1 MQIDKVL
8 ININKLT
15 NIPVSLYFEDN
26 LTMTLT
32 NLKVTGKLQNIINS
46 NKDLVLN
53 SIEDFIITRLKDF
66 SELSYFGFTSVKH
79 KVIFGPFLIQEA
91 SNNKINQL
99 KRRLR
104 QINEDSVMIDNFFS
118 SLKIVSPDEVEYLY
132 FSVLGNTNEHLGV
145 TYKELEA
152 KRITQKQMES
162 IDTLFEELEYVK
174 QNYDVEHR
182 FVEVIKSGDINK
194 ALLFPTKSIMK
205 QLPQRAQNDSLRNAK
220 TRLTILNT
228 LCNRAAIAGGIDI
241 QLGHKISTNF
251 GMIIENM
258 DSIFDSDHL
267 TKEIVTTYTRAVN
280 DYSLDNFSKLIGTA
294 VSKIR
299 QNLTNKY
306 SLSMLAEELFLS
318 KEHLSRVFKKETGMS
333 VNNYINFSKIQEA
346 EKLLKENK
354 YSILDISTML
364 GFSNSSYFSALFK
377 KHKGISP
384 NQYK

>member
-26 LTMTLT
+26 QTMTLT

-46 NKDLVLN
+46 NKELVLN

-174 QNYDVEHR
+174 QNYDIEHR

-267 TKEIVTTYTRAVN
+267 TKEIVTTYTRAVS
-280 DYSLDNFSKLIGTA
+280 DYSLDNFSKLVGTA